1 MRIWNLNIF
10 STNGNK
16 KLYWSPNPVAAPR
29 RYPKGPDQQDIQIIS
44 IVHTLQPLSAS
55 CQTGVS
61 VERPID
67 PAWEAVHWRIS
78 ATQAAKT
85 LLQGMQRY
93 GTIPMLTINVSR
105 PVDQPTY
112 CQVVLPIAFQ
122 DDDVYF
128 SPTSTS
134 VEGYVPSTPDSAGS
148 AQATLSSDQ
157 SSLFKNCRKI
167 VIC

>member
-1 MRIWNLNIF
+1 MRIWNLHLV
-10 STNGNK
+10 SPSGNK
-16 KLYWSPNPVAAPR
+16 ELKWPANPVAAPR
-29 RYPKGPDQQDIQIIS
+29 RNPKGLDQQAIRLRSVAYTFQ
-44 IVHTLQPLSAS
+44 LLSAS